1 MNQRQRPMSPFF
13 SAYAWRYT
21 FFNPSVIHRA
31 TGIALAFGLV
41 ALCYFFVSIAGGAQT
56 YSRALTVFGHP
67 LFKVFLVGWFWSFFF
82 HFLNGIRHLF
92 WDAGYGFDKQF
103 ARASGRFVI
112 VTATIL
118 TVACCLFVFR
128 HNSS

>member
-1 MNQRQRPMSPFF
+1 
-13 SAYAWRYT
+13 
-21 FFNPSVIHRA
+21 
-31 TGIALAFGLV
+31 
-41 ALCYFFVSIAGGAQT
+41 
-56 YSRALTVFGHP
+56 
-67 LFKVFLVGWFWSFFF
+67 LVGWFWSFFF

-103 ARASGRFVI
+103 ARDSGRFVI

-118 TVACCLFVFR
+118 TVACCVFVFR